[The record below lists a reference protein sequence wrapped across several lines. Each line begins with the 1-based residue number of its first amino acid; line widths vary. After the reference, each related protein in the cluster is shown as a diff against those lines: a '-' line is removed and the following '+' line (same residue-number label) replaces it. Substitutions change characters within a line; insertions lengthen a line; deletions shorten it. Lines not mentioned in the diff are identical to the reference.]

1 MAGYRPTDWHVLDLE
16 KDPTPGDPVRVK
28 SLAKSL
34 HDFADDVQDALRL
47 VQGMAGED
55 AVLTMVGKTAEVFRD
70 EFSGVPK
77 NLKKLKKSYDLAGD
91 ALAAYWPK
99 LERAQALADKALA
112 KGREAQSDLSSAKSR
127 LSSAD
132 SWVTRAN
139 KEADKYK
146 DDPTGGKDVD
156 KPDEA
161 KVRAATRDA
170 QSAKDAHTA
179 AQSDV
184 TSAQSALDAAKK
196 MAADA
201 RQMREEAAGEAKRK
215 LDEASDAGIQNR
227 KWYEEVGDWFVDN
240 WDTIVAVCKV
250 VVAVLGIIALII
262 GGPILGAIVL
272 IAALIVLADTLNK
285 YMKGQASLWDVAFA
299 ALDCIP
305 GMKGLTTLGGLA
317 KGLRGLGKMGL
328 KGMAA
333 GLRGLGRSARSMLG
347 RSKDSFARLKTKV
360 RNGLSDPIDMATGA
374 MFLPQTD
381 VELPGALPLVF
392 QRRVQSD
399 YRVGWWFGPSW
410 SSTVDQHLEIDELGV
425 VFVSADGQLLSY
437 PHPAG
442 PDAPVLPDAG
452 PRWPLARL
460 ENGGYRLSD
469 PLTGITSTFGRPGA
483 DRCSQLLGTS
493 DRNGRALHFEYDEH
507 GLPTGIRSSGGY
519 HLKLTT
525 EDGRITAL
533 TLAGGA
539 EDGSDVLVKRFGYT
553 DGNLTEIHGSTG
565 LQLRFVYDDRL
576 RVVSW
581 IDSNDSHY
589 GYVYDDEDR
598 CIAEG
603 GEGGHFTLSL
613 EYGGT
618 DPAFPGMHVTTAVT
632 PEGHV
637 SKHIINDAY
646 QVVAEI
652 DPNGAVTR
660 TEYDRYHHV
669 TARTD
674 ALGNTVRID
683 NDEYGLPVR
692 VVRPDGYETS
702 VEYNELH
709 LPVTIFQEDGTTVR
723 HTYDERGNHLSV
735 TDEAGA
741 TTTFAYDASGHL
753 VSATD
758 PAGNSLRV
766 RNDPAGL
773 PLETVDPSGATTRYR
788 YDAFGRLSAVLDP
801 VAAGTRLWWTVEG
814 HLARRVGPTGAEE
827 TWTYDGEGNC
837 LSHTDG
843 EGRVTRYEYT
853 HFDVLAAETRP
864 DGSRYTFEHDA
875 ALHLTKVVNPQ
886 GLVWRYEYDPAGQ
899 VTAEVD
905 FDGRRVEYEHD
916 LTGRLSARVNAV
928 GQRVTYAYDALDRL
942 TAKDVDGSATSY
954 EHDVMGRLLRMTSP
968 SCDTEYGRD
977 ELGRA
982 ISESVDGRVLART
995 YDRTGRPARRV
1006 TPVGAVTTFSYDA
1019 SGQLSGMDCAGR
1031 VLAFAHDT
1039 AGRETSRALP
1049 AAGLTLTRR
1058 WDPAGRI
1065 AEQAVTTAAGT
1076 LLRRAYHYR
1085 VDGHLTGV
1093 DDRTGG
1099 RRRFELD
1106 GAGRVTGVR
1115 ANGWNENYLYDAAG
1129 NQTRAAWPAEHPG
1142 AEAQG
1147 ERAYEG
1153 NRLIRAGAVHYVYD
1167 AAGRIVARRK
1177 ARISR
1182 KADVWRYT
1190 WDAEDRLTSVTT
1202 PDGSVWRYRY
1212 DPLGRRTAKQRL
1224 APDGMTVAEEIRF
1237 TWDGATL
1244 VEQVATG
1251 PELPGPIATTW
1262 DYDGLHPVAQTDRR
1276 IDSPGRK
1283 EVDSP
1288 GRKEVDSPGLK
1299 EVDSLSR
1306 EEVDSRFFS
1315 IVTDLVGAPT
1325 ELIDERGDIA
1335 WRARATLWGTTAWNR
1350 DATAYTPLRFP
1361 GQYFDPET
1369 GLHYNN
1375 QRHYDPETA
1384 RYVSPDPLG
1393 LEPAPNP
1400 FAYVANPLQG
1410 YDPLGLAPRYAN
1422 RPDRYGWGGSVRYGR
1437 TDHLGRPTGIS
1448 ASIRREMVIQQGS
1461 EAGSMWTKGWR
1472 GHGTLFN
1479 EARGHLLANTLGG
1492 AGKGPNA
1499 PHNLVTLTQNPTN
1512 HPHMYEMF
1520 EKPVADAARNGEII
1534 QYTVTPIYG
1543 GTNPVPIRLEFSAF
1557 GNRGFSLSGFL
1568 DNPASG
1574 VRTP

>member
-1 MAGYRPTDWHVLDLE
+1 
-16 KDPTPGDPVRVK
+16 
-28 SLAKSL
+28 
-34 HDFADDVQDALRL
+34 
-47 VQGMAGED
+47 MAGED
-55 AVLTMVGKTAEVFRD
+55 AVLAMVGKTAEVFRD

-77 NLKKLKKSYDLAGD
+77 NLKKLKTSYDLAGD
-91 ALAAYWPK
+91 ALAAYWPQ
-99 LERAQALADKALA
+99 LERAQALADRALA
-112 KGREAQSDLSSAKSR
+112 KGREAQADLASAKSR

-132 SWVTRAN
+132 SWVARAS

-146 DDPTGGKDVD
+146 GDPTGGKDVE

-161 KVRAATRDA
+161 KVRAATRDV
-170 QSAKDAHTA
+170 QSAKSAHTA
-179 AQSDV
+179 ARSEV
-184 TSAQSALDAAKK
+184 SSAQSALDAAKK

-201 RQMREEAAGEAKRK
+201 RAMREEAAGEARRK

-272 IAALIVLADTLNK
+272 IAALVVLADTLNK

-317 KGLRGLGKMGL
+317 KGLKGLGAMGL

-333 GLRGLGRSARSMLG
+333 GLRGLGKSARAMLG
-347 RSKDSFARLKTKV
+347 RSKDAFARFKTRV
-360 RNGLSDPIDMATGA
+360 RNGLSDPIDMATGV

-381 VELPGALPLVF
+381 VELPGALSLVF

-410 SSTVDQHLEIDELGV
+410 SSTIDQHLEIDEQGV
-425 VFVSADGQLLSY
+425 IFVTEDGQLLSY
-437 PHPAG
+437 PHPEGPEVPVFPEAG
-442 PDAPVLPDAG
+442 Q
-452 PRWPLARL
+452 RWPLARL
-460 ENGGYRLSD
+460 ENGGYKVSD
-469 PLTGITSTFGRPGA
+469 PLTGITSVFGRPAA
-483 DRCSQLLGTS
+483 DGCAPLRRTS
-493 DRNGRALHFEYDEH
+493 DRNGRFLQFEYDVH

-525 EDGRITAL
+525 EDGRVTAL
-533 TLAGGA
+533 ELVRAA
-539 EDGSDVLVKRFGYT
+539 EDGSDVTVRRFGYT
-553 DGNLTEIHGSTG
+553 DGNLTDVYGSTG
-565 LQLRFVYDDRL
+565 LQLRFEYDDRL

-581 IDSNDSHY
+581 TDSNNSRY
-589 GYVYDDEDR
+589 KYVYDDEDR

-632 PEGHV
+632 PEGQV

-646 QVVAEI
+646 QVVAEVS
-652 DPNGAVTR
+652 PNGSVTR

-674 ALGNTVRID
+674 ALGNTLRID
-683 NDEYGLPVR
+683 NNAYGLPVR

-702 VEYNELH
+702 VEYNELN
-709 LPVTIFQEDGTTVR
+709 LPITLVQEDGSTVR
-723 HTYDERGNHLSV
+723 HTYDDQGNHLSV
-735 TDEAGA
+735 TDESGA
-741 TTTFAYDASGHL
+741 TTTFAYDDSGHL
-753 VSATD
+753 ISATD
-758 PAGNSLRV
+758 PSGNSLRV

-773 PLETVDPSGATTRYR
+773 PVETVDPTGATTRYR
-788 YDAFGRLSAVLDP
+788 YDAFGRMSAVLDP
-801 VAAGTRLWWTVEG
+801 VAAETRLWWTVEG
-814 HLARRVGPTGAEE
+814 QLRRRVGPADAEE

-837 LSHTDG
+837 LSHTDV
-843 EGRVTRYEYT
+843 EGRVTRYAYT
-853 HFDVLAAETRP
+853 HFDMLAAEVRP
-864 DGSRYTFEHDA
+864 DGSRYEFEHNA
-875 ALHLTKVVNPQ
+875 ALQLTKVVNPQ
-886 GLVWRYEYDPAGQ
+886 GLTWRYEYDPAGQ
-899 VTAEVD
+899 LTAEVD

-916 LTGRLSARVNAV
+916 PTGRLSARVNAV
-928 GQRVTYAYDALDRL
+928 GQRVTYTYDSLDWL
-942 TAKDVDGSATSY
+942 TAKDVDGNTTHY
-954 EHDVMGRLLRMTSP
+954 ERDVMGRLLRMTGP
-968 SCDTEYGRD
+968 FCEVEYRRD
-977 ELGRA
+977 ELGRM
-982 ISESVDGRVLART
+982 ISERVDGRALSRT

-1006 TPVGAVTTFSYDA
+1006 TPTGAVTTFAYDA
-1019 SGQLSGMDCAGR
+1019 AGQLSRMDCAGR
-1031 VLAFAHDT
+1031 ALVFAHDA
-1039 AGRETSRALP
+1039 AGREISRRFP
-1049 AAGLTLTRR
+1049 DRGLTFSRLL
-1058 WDPAGRI
+1058 DPEGRV
-1065 AEQAVTTAAGT
+1065 AEQAVTTPAGT

-1085 VDGHLTGV
+1085 GDGHLTGV
-1093 DDRTGG
+1093 DDQRSGP
-1099 RRRFELD
+1099 RRFELD
-1106 GAGRVTGVR
+1106 RAGRVTAVR
-1115 ANGWNENYLYDAAG
+1115 ARDWNENYAYDAAG
-1129 NQTRAAWPAEHPG
+1129 NQTRAAWPDRHPG

-1153 NRLIRAGAVHYVYD
+1153 NRLVRAGVMDYVHD
-1167 AAGRIVARRK
+1167 AAGRIVVRRK

-1202 PDGSVWRYRY
+1202 PDGTVWRYRY
-1212 DPLGRRTAKQRL
+1212 DPFGRRTVKQRL
-1224 APDGMTVAEEIRF
+1224 APDGTTVAEEIRF
-1237 TWDGATL
+1237 TWDGSAL
-1244 VEQVATG
+1244 VEQIATG
-1251 PELPGPIATTW
+1251 PDLPLPIATTW

-1276 IDSPGRK
+1276 IDQADR
-1283 EVDSP
+1283 
-1288 GRKEVDSPGLK
+1288 RI
-1299 EVDSLSR
+1299 DSLDQGD
-1306 EEVDSRFFS
+1306 VDSRFFS
-1315 IVTDLVGAPT
+1315 IVTDLVGTPT
-1325 ELIDERGDIA
+1325 ELIDEQGDVA
-1335 WRARATLWGTTAWNR
+1335 WRARATLWGATAWNR
-1350 DATAYTPLRFP
+1350 DAEAYTPLRFP

-1369 GLHYNN
+1369 GLHYNH
-1375 QRHYDPETA
+1375 QRHYDPEAA
-1384 RYVSPDPLG
+1384 RYASPDPLG

-1472 GHGTLFN
+1472 GQGTLFN

-1520 EKPVADAARNGEII
+1520 EKPVADAARNGEIV
-1534 QYTVTPIYG
+1534 QYNVTPVYA
-1543 GTNPVPIRLEFSAF
+1543 GTNPIPIRLEFSAF